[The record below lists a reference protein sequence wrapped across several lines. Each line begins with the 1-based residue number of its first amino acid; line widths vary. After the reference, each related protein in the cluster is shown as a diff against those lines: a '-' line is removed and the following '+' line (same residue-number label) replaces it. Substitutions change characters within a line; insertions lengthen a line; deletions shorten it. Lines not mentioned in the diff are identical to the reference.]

1 MTGNNKDV
9 MDTQGEWTAEEF
21 QHWIDGN
28 MSSNADRKRW
38 VLWAARLLKGLPVE
52 PEELLREAV
61 VRVLAG
67 QRTLSRQVPIDVN
80 VFGIMR
86 SIASSWHKRRV
97 RRPEI
102 SVEELVRSEDEG
114 HPQDPFEILVVPEDA
129 QAASPEQELAF
140 KQEMDAILNLF
151 ADREDAQLVIIG
163 RAEGLKGAALAEEAG
178 LDQVQLASVQRLIA
192 RRLAGY
198 RRDA

>member
-1 MTGNNKDV
+1 MTENNKDV
-9 MDTQGEWTAEEF
+9 MDAEGGWTAEEF
-21 QHWIDGN
+21 QQWMDGN

-38 VLWAARLLKGLPVE
+38 LLWAARLLKDLPVE

-61 VRVLAG
+61 MRVLAG
-67 QRTLSRQVPIDVN
+67 RRTLSRQVPIDVN

-86 SIASSWHKRRV
+86 SIASSWHKRRA

-102 SVEELVRSEDEG
+102 SVEDLVGSDDEG
-114 HPQDPFEILVVPEDA
+114 QTQDPFEVLVIPEDA
-129 QAASPEQELAF
+129 QAASPEQDLAF
-140 KQEMDAILNLF
+140 KQEMGAILNLF

-163 RAEGLKGAALAEEAG
+163 RAEGLKGAALAEAAG

>member
-1 MTGNNKDV
+1 MTDAR
-9 MDTQGEWTAEEF
+9 GEWIAEEF
-21 QHWIDGN
+21 QQWMDGN

-61 VRVLAG
+61 MRVLAG

-86 SIASSWHKRRV
+86 SIASSWHKRRA

-102 SVEELVRSEDEG
+102 SVEDLIGSDDEG
-114 HPQDPFEILVVPEDA
+114 QTQDPFEVLAVPEDA

-140 KQEMDAILNLF
+140 KQEMDAISNLF
-151 ADREDAQLVIIG
+151 ADREDAQLVIMG
-163 RAEGLKGAALAEEAG
+163 RAEGLKGAALAEAAG
-178 LDQVQLASVQRLIA
+178 LDQARLASVQRLIA

>member
-9 MDTQGEWTAEEF
+9 MDAEGEWIIEEF
-21 QHWIDGN
+21 QQWMDGN
-28 MSSNADRKRW
+28 MSNNADRKRW

-61 VRVLAG
+61 MRVLAG
-67 QRTLSRQVPIDVN
+67 RRKLSRQVPIDVN
-80 VFGIMR
+80 MFGIMR
-86 SIASSWHKRRV
+86 SIASSWHKRRA

-102 SVEELVRSEDEG
+102 SVEDLVASDDEG
-114 HPQDPFEILVVPEDA
+114 QTQDPFEVIVIPENA
-129 QAASPEQELAF
+129 KAASPEQELAF
-140 KQEMDAILNLF
+140 KQEMDSILNLF
-151 ADREDAQLVIIG
+151 ADREDAQLVIMG
-163 RAEGLKGAALAEEAG
+163 RAEGLKGAALAEAAG

>member
-9 MDTQGEWTAEEF
+9 MDAEGEWTVEEF
-21 QHWIDGN
+21 QQWMDGN

-38 VLWAARLLKGLPVE
+38 VLWAARLLKDLLVE

-61 VRVLAG
+61 MRVLAG
-67 QRTLSRQVPIDVN
+67 RRTLSRQVPIDVN
-80 VFGIMR
+80 MFGIMR
-86 SIASSWHKRRV
+86 SIASSWHKRRA

-102 SVEELVRSEDEG
+102 SVEDLVASDDEG
-114 HPQDPFEILVVPEDA
+114 QTQDPFEVIVIPENA
-129 QAASPEQELAF
+129 KAASPEQELAF

-151 ADREDAQLVIIG
+151 ADREDAQLVIMG
-163 RAEGLKGAALAEEAG
+163 RAEGLKGAALAEAAG
-178 LDQVQLASVQRLIA
+178 LDQAQLASVQRLIA
-192 RRLAGY
+192 RRLAVY

>member
-1 MTGNNKDV
+1 MTESKKDAV
-9 MDTQGEWTAEEF
+9 DAEGEWTAEEF
-21 QHWIDGN
+21 QQWMDGN
-28 MSSNADRKRW
+28 MATNADRKRW

-52 PEELLREAV
+52 PDELLREAV
-61 VRVLAG
+61 MRVLAG
-67 QRTLSRQVPIDVN
+67 RRTLSRQVPIDVN

-86 SIASSWHKRRV
+86 SIASSWHKRRA

-102 SVEELVRSEDEG
+102 SVEDLVGSDDEG
-114 HPQDPFEILVVPEDA
+114 QTQDPFEVLVIPEDA

-163 RAEGLKGAALAEEAG
+163 RAEGLKGTALAEAAG

-198 RRDA
+198 RRDE

>member
-1 MTGNNKDV
+1 MTENKKDAV
-9 MDTQGEWTAEEF
+9 DAEGEWTAEEF
-21 QHWIDGN
+21 QQWMDGN

-38 VLWAARLLKGLPVE
+38 VLWAARLLKGLAVE
-52 PEELLREAV
+52 PDELLREAV
-61 VRVLAG
+61 MRVLAG
-67 QRTLSRQVPIDVN
+67 RRTLSRHVPIDVN

-86 SIASSWHKRRV
+86 SIASSWHKGRA

-102 SVEELVRSEDEG
+102 SVEDLVGSDDEG
-114 HPQDPFEILVVPEDA
+114 QTQDPFEVLVVPEDA
-129 QAASPEQELAF
+129 QAVSPEQELAF
-140 KQEMDAILNLF
+140 KQEMDAILNFF

-163 RAEGLKGAALAEEAG
+163 RAEGLKGTALAEAAG

-198 RRDA
+198 RRDE